1 LSDREQYIIRERK
14 LIEAPRT
21 LESLGTEMG
30 LSKERIR
37 QVEAAAFRKMRATLD
52 EEMPE
57 AGAFFH

>member
-1 LSDREQYIIRERK
+1 
-14 LIEAPRT
+14 
-21 LESLGTEMG
+21 MG

-52 EEMPE
+52 EKMPE